1 MGVAFVASLMLPAL
15 VCGVGVVA
23 AETNLVADSGMLAS
37 EADGKDLP
45 AWASAEIE
53 KALARYRAWKG
64 DDMTAAF
71 TFVTDVH
78 SRRAEIAEPVD
89 WKDSKAHIPLA
100 IRTAVLADADFVADL
115 GDHDLDRMSTSRETL
130 ERRIASTVAIYESC
144 PLPVLFCQGNHDHG
158 RPLPGEKEPPVS
170 NARFGETFN
179 TLAGRRGHKLVLSD
193 DKSWGY
199 YDMPAKRTRAIF
211 LNTSD
216 SAYYGYSEKQV
227 QFFADALRVPKGWA
241 VVALQHYCIVS
252 AIGHWRSWREKEA
265 FTGKNA
271 ALVQRI
277 AEDMI
282 GRGKGSE
289 NGVTWD
295 FTAGEGGSFAGFFC
309 GDSHFDHQID
319 WQNVHYTISQGY
331 ARCSDYNLSYGA
343 VCTPFER
350 DRMCLFELVAVKPE
364 KGMVKVFRVG
374 AGGEARD
381 RFYYLP
387 GVALKR

>member
-1 MGVAFVASLMLPAL
+1 MNTSRKEFIGGIAASFL
-15 VCGVGVVA
+15 VGGFGGLRSGFA
-23 AETNLVADSGMLAS
+23 AS
-37 EADGKDLP
+37 ADGKDLP

-64 DDMTAAF
+64 ADLTAAF
-71 TFVTDVH
+71 TLVTDIH
-78 SRRAEIAEPVD
+78 SHTAEIAEPVD
-89 WKDSKAHIPLA
+89 WKDKKAHIPLA

-115 GDHDLDRMSTSRETL
+115 GDHDLDRMSTSRETI
-130 ERRIASTVAIYESC
+130 ERRMASTVTLYEPC
-144 PLPVLFCQGNHDHG
+144 PLPVLFCMGNHDHG
-158 RPLPGEKEPPVS
+158 RPLPGEKDPPVS
-170 NARFGETFN
+170 NARFGEAFN
-179 TLAGRRGHKLVLSD
+179 TLAGRRGHRLVLSD

-199 YDMPAKRTRAIF
+199 YDMPSKRTRAIF

-227 QFFADALRVPKGWA
+227 QFFADALRAPKGWTT
-241 VVALQHYCIVS
+241 VALQHYCIVS
-252 AIGHWRSWREKEA
+252 AIGHWRSWRQKEA

-277 AEDMI
+277 AEDRI
-282 GRGKGSE
+282 AHGKGSE
-289 NGVTWD
+289 RGVTWD
-295 FTAGEGGSFAGFFC
+295 FTSEEGCAFAGFFC
-309 GDSHFDHQID
+309 GDSHFDNQID

-331 ARCSDYNLSYGA
+331 AGCSDYNLPYGA

-350 DRMCLFELVAVKPE
+350 DRMCLFELVAIKPD
-364 KGMVKVFRVG
+364 KGEVKVFRVG